1 VKDGTAVSVLL
12 LPYFGRE
19 NPYQRELAQA
29 LRALGLTVRSDV
41 DLTHP
46 LLNTLRRCGELDVLH
61 LHWTSPFLISKGR
74 ARSLV
79 KAALFL
85 VTLLCVKSQGVK
97 IVWTVHDWLD
107 HERRDPQLEWRLHRL
122 LCHIY
127 DQIIVHCAGAR
138 EHITAVYRLPEKIG
152 EKVTVVPH
160 GNFVSSYENT
170 VGQDQARR
178 QLGFGAR
185 DTVFLYFGKIRPYK
199 GVLSLTRAFKRLSED
214 GARLLIVGEPATEA
228 LGAQVARDCASDQ
241 RIATR
246 LAFVPDGDIQLT
258 MNAADAVVLPFR
270 DVLTSGSIMLAMSFG
285 KAVIAPSLGCLR
297 EHSKSPGVFLY
308 DPSAD
313 DGLLRCMRK
322 AFHVDLTERGRRNYE
337 HVMAFGWDTIA
348 ERTLAV
354 YRRCFAEP

>member
-1 VKDGTAVSVLL
+1 MSVLL

-61 LHWTSPFLISKGR
+61 LHWTSPFLISTGR
-74 ARSLV
+74 ARSLA
-79 KAALFL
+79 KAALL
-85 VTLLCVKSQGVK
+85 LGTLLCVKSQGVK
-97 IVWTVHDWLD
+97 IVWTVHDWFD
-107 HERRDPQLEWRLHRL
+107 HERRDPQLERRLHRL

-127 DQIIVHCAGAR
+127 DQIIVHCARAR
-138 EHITAVYRLPEKIG
+138 EQITTVYGLPKRIK
-152 EKVTVVPH
+152 EKVTVIPH
-160 GNFVSSYENT
+160 GNFVSSYENAMS
-170 VGQDQARR
+170 QDQARR
-178 QLGFGAR
+178 QLGFDAR
-185 DTVFLYFGKIRPYK
+185 DRVFLYFGKVRPYK
-199 GVLSLTRAFKRLSED
+199 GVLSLIRAFKRLSD
-214 GARLLIVGEPATEA
+214 DDARLLVVGEPATEA
-228 LGAQVARDCASDQ
+228 LGAQVARGCASDQ
-241 RIATR
+241 RIAAR
-246 LAFVPDGDIQLT
+246 LAFVPDGDVQLT

-270 DVLTSGSIMLAMSFG
+270 DVLTSGSMMLAMSFG

-308 DPSAD
+308 DPGAD
-313 DGLLRCMRK
+313 DGLLRSMRR

-337 HVMAFGWDTIA
+337 YVLPFSWDAIA

-354 YRRCFAEP
+354 YRRCFARS